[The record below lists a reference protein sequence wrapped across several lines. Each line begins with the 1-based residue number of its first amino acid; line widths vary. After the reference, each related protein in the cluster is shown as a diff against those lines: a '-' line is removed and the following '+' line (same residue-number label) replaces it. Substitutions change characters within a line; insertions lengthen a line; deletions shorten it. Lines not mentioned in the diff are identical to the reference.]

1 MLARIDLRRR
11 ITDREIEWV
20 SRDNPGW
27 QVERDAN
34 GSLLMSPNASRNSPK
49 NVELVVQLH
58 AYAKAHGGKAF
69 GPDAGF
75 TMPDKALLSPDGS
88 WIAEDRWWALT
99 DKERDSYAPI
109 VPDICAELVSKTDSP
124 LRIRRKAEGYHKY
137 GARYAVMID
146 PDRRESWSYGEP
158 PPGFALDLETIYD
171 A

>member
-1 MLARIDLRRR
+1 MLARIDLHRR
-11 ITDREIEWV
+11 ITDREIERV

-58 AYAKAHGGKAF
+58 AYAKANGGKGF

-99 DKERDSYAPI
+99 ENQRDSYATI
-109 VPDICAELVSKTDSP
+109 VPDICAELVSKSDSA
-124 LRIRRKAEGYHKY
+124 LRIRHKVERY
-137 GARYAVMID
+137 REYAARYAIMID
-146 PDRRESWSYGEP
+146 PGRREEFSFGEP
-158 PPGFALDLETIYD
+158 PPGFALDLEAIYD

>member
-1 MLARIDLRRR
+1 MLARIDLHRR
-11 ITDREIEWV
+11 ITDREIERV

-27 QVERDAN
+27 QVERDAS

-58 AYAKAHGGKAF
+58 AYAKANGGKAF

-88 WIAEDRWWALT
+88 WIADDRWRALT
-99 DKERDSYAPI
+99 DSQRDSYAPI
-109 VPDICAELVSKTDSP
+109 VPDICVELVSKSDSP
-124 LRIRRKAEGYHKY
+124 LRIRRKVERYQEY
-137 GARYAVMID
+137 GARYAIMID
-146 PDRRESWSYGEP
+146 PDRRESWSCGEP
-158 PPGFALDLETIYD
+158 PRDFALDLEAIYD